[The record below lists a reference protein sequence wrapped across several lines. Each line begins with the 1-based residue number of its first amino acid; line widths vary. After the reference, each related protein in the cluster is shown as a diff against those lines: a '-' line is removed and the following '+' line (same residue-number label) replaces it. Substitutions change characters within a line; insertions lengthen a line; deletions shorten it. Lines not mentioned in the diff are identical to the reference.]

1 MNASTAAKKILVVED
16 EADIAELIEFNL
28 RRNGGFDVEVV
39 SNGEQAIQTLLRQG
53 SLYSMVL
60 LDIMLPG
67 KDGISVLKAMRSEQ
81 NLQKI
86 PVVMLTAKTEEADIV
101 IGLELGADDY
111 IPKPFS
117 PRELLARV
125 RSVLRR
131 SSDSSSQLLEGRN
144 SQSQV
149 VRLGPLSI
157 DQDRHQIAIDG
168 VNKAFT
174 LAEFRLLAL
183 MASKPGRVFTRDQ
196 LLEKVSGGDTY
207 VIDRNIDVHVRA
219 IRKKLEN
226 HADLIET
233 VRGIGYKCREFEP
246 SQI

>member
-16 EADIAELIEFNL
+16 ETDIAELIEFNL

-53 SLYSMVL
+53 SMYSMVL

-81 NLQKI
+81 ALQKI

-131 SSDSSSQLLEGRN
+131 SSDSSSQLLEVR
-144 SQSQV
+144 SPQSQV

-157 DQDRHQIAIDG
+157 DQDRHQIAVDG

>member
-131 SSDSSSQLLEGRN
+131 SSDNSSQHLEGRN

-157 DQDRHQIAIDG
+157 DQDRHQISVDG